1 MDMLIGVY
9 WLVTDFSMSEFLKK
23 TLMFGSE
30 RSLKKSEMQSFAL
43 STSKPVGI
51 VPISGDST
59 QTSYADSFC
68 TLDDYVHEEMN
79 QPDRTSNPEPYS
91 KGSKNIH
98 NTELI
103 FDDDEESYI
112 DRNTSFIQ
120 ASMFD

>member
-1 MDMLIGVY
+1 
-9 WLVTDFSMSEFLKK
+9 
-23 TLMFGSE
+23 
-30 RSLKKSEMQSFAL
+30 MQSFAL

-51 VPISGDST
+51 VPISVDST
-59 QTSYADSFC
+59 GTSYAESYGLMD
-68 TLDDYVHEEMN
+68 TIVHEN
-79 QPDRTSNPEPYS
+79 KCQPDRTSNPEPYS